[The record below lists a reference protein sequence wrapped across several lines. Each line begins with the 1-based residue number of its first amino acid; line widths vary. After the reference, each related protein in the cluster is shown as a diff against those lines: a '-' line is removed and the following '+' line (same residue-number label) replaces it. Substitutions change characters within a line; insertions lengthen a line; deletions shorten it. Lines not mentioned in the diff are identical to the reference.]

1 MCGSHISSW
10 QKTAKTST
18 VQTFLRYG
26 IRYLMGKQSKNKKH
40 CDTGSLENNEKEG
53 VKVQLLNDEQLFCS
67 TAKFTCRNCYISFL
81 FKGEST

>member
-1 MCGSHISSW
+1 
-10 QKTAKTST
+10 
-18 VQTFLRYG
+18 
-26 IRYLMGKQSKNKKH
+26 MGKQSKNKKH

-81 FKGEST
+81 FKGESTWLTPSLSHFLKDMIWFWSYPPNPKN